1 MDTDPHRR
9 PRASDDVLLQ
19 LLVLRCQAGDE
30 KAFARLLD
38 RFGPKTLRYLEQIVG
53 DDADDV
59 QQEVW
64 LDVYRRASQL
74 ATPRSFVSWLFTITR
89 HRAVDYLRRRRRAR
103 ELLEDVAAESLV
115 TDEPLD
121 QTDAPDLSEVSHVL
135 ANLQPLHREV
145 LLLRYQDDLTYE
157 EIAAV
162 IGCSV
167 GTVKSRLHHAR
178 RRLQSEYANSRGNG
192 S

>member
-1 MDTDPHRR
+1 MDTDPHR
-9 PRASDDVLLQ
+9 PSQPVDIALQ
-19 LLVLRCQAGDE
+19 LLVIRCQAGDE
-30 KAFARLLD
+30 QAFARLLD
-38 RFGPKTLRYLEQIVG
+38 RFGPKTLRYLRHIVG

-64 LDVYRRASQL
+64 LDVYRRVSQL

-115 TDEPLD
+115 YDEAVD
-121 QTDAPDLSEVSHVL
+121 QPDAPDLPELSTAL

-145 LLLRYQDDLTYE
+145 LLLRYQDDLSYE

-162 IGCSV
+162 VGCSV
-167 GTVKSRLHHAR
+167 GTVKSRLHHAK
-178 RRLQSEYANSRGNG
+178 RRLHSQYANSRGDER
-192 S
+192 

>member
-1 MDTDPHRR
+1 
-9 PRASDDVLLQ
+9 
-19 LLVLRCQAGDE
+19 
-30 KAFARLLD
+30 
-38 RFGPKTLRYLEQIVG
+38 
-53 DDADDV
+53 
-59 QQEVW
+59 
-64 LDVYRRASQL
+64 
-74 ATPRSFVSWLFTITR
+74 
-89 HRAVDYLRRRRRAR
+89 
-103 ELLEDVAAESLV
+103 
-115 TDEPLD
+115 
-121 QTDAPDLSEVSHVL
+121 
-135 ANLQPLHREV
+135 V

>member
-1 MDTDPHRR
+1 MDTDPHR

-19 LLVLRCQAGDE
+19 LLVIRCQTGDE
-30 KAFARLLD
+30 KAFAQLLD
-38 RFGPKTLRYLEQIVG
+38 RFGPRTMRYLEQIVG

-59 QQEVW
+59 QQDVW
-64 LDVYRRASQL
+64 LDVYRRAGQL

-89 HRAVDYLRRRRRAR
+89 HRAIDFLRRRRRAR

-115 TDEPLD
+115 YDESAD
-121 QTDAPDLSEVSHVL
+121 QPDAPDLSELSHAL

-145 LLLRYQDDLTYE
+145 LLLRYQDDLSYE

-162 IGCSV
+162 VGCSV
-167 GTVKSRLHHAR
+167 GTVKSRLHHAK
-178 RRLQSEYANSRGNG
+178 RRLQSEYANSRGDET
-192 S
+192 

>member
-1 MDTDPHRR
+1 MDTDPHRPR
-9 PRASDDVLLQ
+9 PSDDVLLQ
-19 LLVLRCQAGDE
+19 LLVIRCQTGDE
-30 KAFARLLD
+30 KAFALLLD
-38 RFGPKTLRYLEQIVG
+38 RFGPRTLQYLEQIVG

-64 LDVYRRASQL
+64 LDVYRRAGQL

-115 TDEPLD
+115 TDEAIEL
-121 QTDAPDLSEVSHVL
+121 TDAPDLPDLSHVL
-135 ANLQPLHREV
+135 AKLQPLHREV
-145 LLLRYQDDLTYE
+145 LLLRYQDDLSYE

-162 IGCSV
+162 VGCSV
-167 GTVKSRLHHAR
+167 GTVKSRIHNAK
-178 RRLQSEYANSRGNG
+178 RRLQSEYANSRGDE